1 VSSSPAT
8 RWRASQ
14 AALESSSVR
23 SPGNHFRRW
32 AAASSDAEVS
42 GGCADRGHPLATAP
56 RGITE
61 QASRLGDRS
70 WRALLDAHHVL
81 LRADLE
87 RFGGRKVATT
97 GDGLFATLPV
107 PPVRSAVCAMR
118 DAVHSL
124 GLEIRVGLHTGEV
137 ETVGADRRG
146 WRSISGRGWRPRW
159 PRSVAATHLSEEA
172 ASVPLAFVAD
182 PMPRPAS
189 GLAHDRR
196 RVLNSNGGSD
206 VPRSLPQEG
215 RTSLRKAPDR
225 REIPARTQPL
235 LVGHAVDL
243 ATGQPPPRTMAV
255 QTHTSAGPGRSRHP
269 ETDSSSSSTL
279 WTA

>member
-14 AALESSSVR
+14 ADLESSSVR
-23 SPGNHFRRW
+23 SPGNHCRRW
-32 AAASSDAEVS
+32 AAASSVAEVS

-56 RGITE
+56 REITE

-70 WRALLDAHHVL
+70 WRALLDAHHML
-81 LRADLE
+81 LRAELE

-172 ASVPLAFVAD
+172 GSVPLAFVAD

-215 RTSLRKAPDR
+215 RTSLRKASR
-225 REIPARTQPL
+225 PA
-235 LVGHAVDL
+235 GD
-243 ATGQPPPRTMAV
+243 PRA
-255 QTHTSAGPGRSRHP
+255 HPASPGRPRGRPGHWPTTSQDDGSPNPHLSWPRP
-269 ETDSSSSSTL
+269 VSAPRDRLLQLVTL